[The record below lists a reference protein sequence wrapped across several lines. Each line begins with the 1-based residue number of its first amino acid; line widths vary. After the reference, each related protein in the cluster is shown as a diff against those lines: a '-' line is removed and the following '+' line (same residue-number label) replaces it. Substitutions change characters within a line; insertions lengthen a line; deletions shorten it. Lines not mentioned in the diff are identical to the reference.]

1 MIPEKKIVV
10 LVCYANFCRS
20 PVAEILLRDKFGSE
34 KYNFIS
40 AGIHPIKK
48 VGMDDRSLKFLRSL
62 NINLDYLHMPKKL
75 NYKIIKNAKY
85 IFGMDHLCIKLLNES
100 FSSEMSKIKLFSHQN
115 KDISIIDPYKL
126 PDNEYEAVMND
137 IHHIVQSFSI

>member
-62 NINLDYLHMPKKL
+62 NINLDYLHMPKIL
-75 NYKIIKNAKY
+75 NYKIIKNGN
-85 IFGMDHLCIKLLNES
+85 IFLHG
-100 FSSEMSKIKLFSHQN
+100 SSL
-115 KDISIIDPYKL
+115 
-126 PDNEYEAVMND
+126 
-137 IHHIVQSFSI
+137 

>member
-48 VGMDDRSLKFLRSL
+48 VGMDDRSLK
-62 NINLDYLHMPKKL
+62 
-75 NYKIIKNAKY
+75 
-85 IFGMDHLCIKLLNES
+85 
-100 FSSEMSKIKLFSHQN
+100 
-115 KDISIIDPYKL
+115 
-126 PDNEYEAVMND
+126 
-137 IHHIVQSFSI
+137 

>member
-137 IHHIVQSFSI
+137 IHQIVQSFSI

>member
-126 PDNEYEAVMND
+126 PDNEYEEVMKD
-137 IHHIVQSFSI
+137 IYHIVQSFSI

>member
-1 MIPEKKIVV
+1 MIPEKKDVV

-62 NINLDYLHMPKKL
+62 NINLDYIHMPKKL